1 VHWKIELDPKPLE
14 ALNFCKE
21 HLKRF
26 EVKDLNYIRY
36 RKCKA
41 GFVIYGHCVHYP
53 CENKWYLSCCL
64 PGPFPNTVFLEYG
77 GELTLNS
84 LDEGFVFLYGHEIY
98 HYLAQSKQLKQKD
111 NEVNADRYAKK
122 LYDKFVK

>member
-1 VHWKIELDPKPLE
+1 VHWKIELNPKPLE
-14 ALNFCKE
+14 GYSFCKE

-36 RKCKA
+36 RKCKD
-41 GFVIYGHCVHYP
+41 GYVVYGHCVHYSG
-53 CENKWYLSCCL
+53 ENKWYLSCCL
-64 PGPFPNTVFLEYG
+64 PGPFPNTIYLEYG

-98 HYLAQSKQLKQKD
+98 HYLVQSKQLKQKD
-111 NEVNADRYAKK
+111 SEVNADRYAKK